1 MRSVLLVPADDEKGL
16 ARALASEADAVIVD
30 LEESVAQAAKERA
43 RNIATEFLRAAA
55 LRAARPRLLLR
66 INAIDGGLADEDLD
80 AAMAAAPEGVVL
92 PKSRGGVSIQQLGVK
107 LAVREAEF
115 GLGDGTT
122 PIIAMATG
130 NARALFAM
138 ESYRGCS
145 PRLEGLAWRREGL
158 WADLGA
164 ERARGSDDV
173 HAGPIALARNLT
185 LLGAV
190 AADVAPIDAAY
201 PDFSDDVGLR
211 AEAVAARR
219 DGFSAKMAIHP
230 AQVAIINEA
239 FTPSAEA
246 QARARAVV
254 AAFAAAPDAGIVT
267 LDGEMLNKA
276 HKLRAERALLRANPR
291 GA

>member
-1 MRSVLLVPADDEKGL
+1 VRSVLLVPADDEKGL
-16 ARALASEADAVIVD
+16 ARALASEADALIVD
-30 LEESVAQAAKERA
+30 LEDSVVPAAKRRA
-43 RNIATEFLRAAA
+43 RGIATDFLRAVASQA
-55 LRAARPRLLLR
+55 SRPRLLVR
-66 INAIDGGLADEDLD
+66 INAADGGLADDDLD

-92 PKSRGGVSIQQLGVK
+92 PKSRGGASIQQLGVK
-107 LAVREAEF
+107 LAVREAAF

-122 PIIAMATG
+122 PIIAIATG

-138 ESYRGCS
+138 DSYRGCS
-145 PRLEGLAWRREGL
+145 PRLEGLAWGCEDL
-158 WADLGA
+158 SADLGA
-164 ERARGSDDV
+164 ESARGSDGV

-201 PDFSDDVGLR
+201 PDFRDEVGLR

-230 AQVAIINEA
+230 AQVAIINDV
-239 FTPSAEA
+239 FTPSAAA

-254 AAFAAAPDAGIVT
+254 AAFAAAPDAGVVA
-267 LDGEMLNKA
+267 LEGEMLNRS
-276 HKLRAERALLRANPR
+276 HKLRAERLLRRVNAR